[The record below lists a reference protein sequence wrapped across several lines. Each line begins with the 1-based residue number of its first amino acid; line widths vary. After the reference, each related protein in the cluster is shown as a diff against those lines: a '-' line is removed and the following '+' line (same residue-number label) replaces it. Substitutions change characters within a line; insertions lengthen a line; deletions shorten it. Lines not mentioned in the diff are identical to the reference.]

1 MEFLNNVPRPA
12 ERGGMLLGFIG
23 VLIFSLT
30 LPATRVAVAHLDP
43 VFVGLGRSLVAAVF
57 AAAFLL
63 AIRAPWPSRK
73 QIRHLALSSAGV
85 IVGFPALTSMAMREV
100 PSAHG
105 AIVVGLLPLLTALM
119 GAWLHHERPSIGFW
133 IAAAVGSALVV
144 SFAIFNGGG
153 SLHMA
158 DLALLGAVILGAF
171 GYAQGALVTRE
182 LGGRETISWSLI
194 ISAPFLAIPVAMAA
208 QRSDFAAATAV
219 EWAGFAYVA
228 ILSQFIGFFAWYK
241 GLDVGGV
248 ARVSQVQLLQ
258 VFLTMLFA
266 ALLLGEKVTPIMIAF
281 AVAVVVTVAIG
292 RRMPVRRV

>member
-1 MEFLNNVPRPA
+1 MEFLNHLPRPA

-73 QIRHLALSSAGV
+73 QLRRLALSSAGV

-119 GAWLHHERPSIGFW
+119 GAWLHRERPSIGFW
-133 IAAAVGSALVV
+133 IAAAAGSTLVV
-144 SFAIFNGGG
+144 SFAIFNGDG
-153 SLHMA
+153 SLHVA

-194 ISAPFLAIPVAMAA
+194 ISAPFLAIPVAIAA

-228 ILSQFIGFFAWYK
+228 ILSQYIGFFAWYK
-241 GLDVGGV
+241 GLDMGGV
-248 ARVSQVQLLQ
+248 ARV
-258 VFLTMLFA
+258 
-266 ALLLGEKVTPIMIAF
+266 
-281 AVAVVVTVAIG
+281 
-292 RRMPVRRV
+292 

>member
-1 MEFLNNVPRPA
+1 
-12 ERGGMLLGFIG
+12 MLLGFVG
-23 VLIFSLT
+23 VLLFSLT

-43 VFVGLGRSLVAAVF
+43 LFVGLGRSLVAAVF
-57 AAAFLL
+57 AATFLL
-63 AIRAPWPSRK
+63 AIRAPWPNRK

-85 IVGFPALTSMAMREV
+85 IVGFPALTSLAMRDV

-105 AIVVGLLPLLTALM
+105 AIVVGLLPLVTALM

-194 ISAPFLAIPVAMAA
+194 ISAPFLVVPVVLAA
-208 QRSDFAAATAV
+208 QRSDFAAATTV

-228 ILSQFIGFFAWYK
+228 ILSQYIGFFAWYK
-241 GLDVGGV
+241 GLDLGGV

-266 ALLLGEKVTPIMIAF
+266 ALLLDEKVTPTMIAF

-292 RRMPVRRV
+292 RRMPVRRA